1 MSGRLRC
8 VSSHRRHV
16 LRSGW
21 ELLRTPPGF
30 ASGAEALVEGNWVP
44 IGSLGTVAHCERDA
58 GRWTLDATGLA
69 SFDADD
75 WWYRVRFD
83 GAPESE
89 SGEVVLG
96 FDGLATLCDVWLNG
110 TSLLRSE
117 NMFVAAEV
125 PVTGQLH
132 RSENEL
138 VLCFRSLESALKVKR
153 PRPAWRVPMLTQQ
166 QLRWHR
172 TSLLGR
178 TPGWSPPAPPV
189 GPWRDV
195 WLEARDFVSVVS
207 HRMHSSLELERGA
220 ISLNLVLRAAST
232 VRSVLAIVECGEFTQ
247 EAFLASDGVNGWS
260 GAVLVDNPQLW
271 WPHTH
276 GTPTLYSVKLRIA
289 VGEVDVEVDL
299 GKTGFRSVEVGT
311 LEGDFSIRVNKVDVF
326 CRGACWMPLDPASLR
341 ATADQMSAALEQVCQ
356 AGMNMIR
363 VTGLT
368 TYEED
373 AFYDECDRRGVL
385 VWQDFM
391 FANMDYPLADQAF
404 SSSVEVEVGQ
414 QVARWQG
421 RPCIAVVCGNSEVSQ
436 QAAMWGA
443 SREHWEPEFFTR
455 TLANWVSQG
464 LPGVPYWPSS
474 AWGGAFPHQVDA
486 GTVSYYGVGAYLRT
500 PEDARLSG
508 LRFATECLALANV
521 PVPASVEALAGGN
534 PLRVTHA
541 RWKER
546 APRDLAAG
554 WDFEDVRDHYMRHLF
569 AVDAARLRYVDHDRY
584 LHFARATSRE
594 LMVATFSQWRATGSS
609 CRGALVL
616 ALRDL
621 WTGAGWGLIDAMG
634 RPKSCYWGLRQALQ
648 PLAVL
653 LTDEGCNGVAV
664 HVTNDRDASSRIRLK
679 LEVWRRDA
687 LLALG
692 ERDLTV
698 SGRCTL
704 KLSALELLDHFM
716 DLTNA
721 YRFGPLA
728 HDCVVVTAYR
738 EDGVR
743 VGEAF
748 HFPSGSGVERLDDPG
763 LLAVASGSDE
773 KGNVTLTVS
782 AASLAV
788 AVCIEAQG
796 YLADDDCFHLAPGQ
810 KRMLQLRP
818 IDGRSRMQRGIASAL
833 NSRAPAV
840 ISIAG

>member
-1 MSGRLRC
+1 MIGRLRG
-8 VSSHRRHV
+8 VSTHRRHV
-16 LRSGW
+16 LCRGW

-30 ASGAEALVEGNWVP
+30 ASRAEELGDGDWVSV
-44 IGSLGTVAHCERDA
+44 GSVGTVAHCELEA
-58 GRWTLDATGLA
+58 GRWSLNATSRA
-69 SFDADD
+69 CFDADD

-83 GAPESE
+83 IPAEPE

-96 FDGLATLCDVWLNG
+96 FEGLATLCEVWLNG
-110 TSLLRSE
+110 VFLLRSE
-117 NMFVAAEV
+117 NMFVAIEV
-125 PVTGQLH
+125 PVTEQL
-132 RSENEL
+132 RQSANDL
-138 VLCFRSLESALKVKR
+138 VLCFRSLEAALTVKR
-153 PRPAWRVPMLTQQ
+153 PRPSWRVPMLTQQ

-195 WLEARDFVSVVS
+195 WLEARDAVDVMS
-207 HRMHSSLELERGA
+207 HRMHSSLEYGRGVIALGLVLSAARTIRSVSAVVQRGDVTHESRLLSDDGHSWRGA
-220 ISLNLVLRAAST
+220 VH
-232 VRSVLAIVECGEFTQ
+232 VE
-247 EAFLASDGVNGWS
+247 
-260 GAVLVDNPQLW
+260 NPQLW

-289 VGEVDVEVDL
+289 VSEIDVEVDL
-299 GKTGFRSVEVGT
+299 GKTGFRSIEIGT
-311 LEGDFSIRVNKVDVF
+311 LGGDFSIKVNGVDVF
-326 CRGACWMPLDPASLR
+326 CRGACWMPLDLASLR
-341 ATADQMSAALEQVCQ
+341 ATPEQMADAVEQVCH

-373 AFYDECDRRGVL
+373 AFYDECDRKGVL
-385 VWQDFM
+385 VWHDFM
-391 FANMDYPLADQAF
+391 FANMDYPLGDQAF
-404 SSSVEVEVGQ
+404 RCSVEIEVEQ
-414 QVARWQG
+414 QTARWQG
-421 RPCIAVVCGNSEVSQ
+421 RPCIAIVCGNSEVSQ

-443 SREHWEPEFFTR
+443 PRDQWEQEFFTS
-455 TLANWVSQG
+455 TLATWVSHA

-474 AWGGAFPHQVDA
+474 AWGGAFPHQVNA
-486 GTVSYYGVGAYLRT
+486 GTVSYYGVGAYLRV

-521 PVPASVEALAGGN
+521 PVPASVDALADGN

-546 APRDLAAG
+546 APRDLTAG
-554 WDFEDVRDHYMRHLF
+554 WDFEDVRDHYMCHLF
-569 AVDAARLRYVDHDRY
+569 AVNPTRLRYVDHDRY

-594 LMVATFSQWRATGSS
+594 IMVATFSQWRAAGSS

-616 ALRDL
+616 SLRDL
-621 WTGAGWGLIDAMG
+621 WTGAGWGLIDALG

-653 LTDEGCNGVAV
+653 LTDEGCNGVVV
-664 HVTNDRDASSRIRLK
+664 HVANDREAPVRIHLK

-687 LLALG
+687 LLVTG

-698 SGRCTL
+698 DGRCTL
-704 KLSALELLDHFM
+704 KLPAVGLLDQFL

-728 HDCVVVTAYR
+728 HDCLVVTAR
-738 EDGVR
+738 RDDGSVID
-743 VGEAF
+743 EAF
-748 HFPSGSGVERLDDPG
+748 HFPSGASVERLEDPG
-763 LLAVASGSDE
+763 LRAAASGPDE
-773 KGNVTLTVS
+773 AGNMTLTVS
-782 AASLAV
+782 AATLAV
-788 AVCIEAQG
+788 AVCIEAHG

-810 KRMLQLRP
+810 KRLLRLRSL
-818 IDGRSRMQRGIASAL
+818 DGRSRLQRGVVSAL
-833 NSRAPAV
+833 NSRAPTV